1 MKDSMEAYF
10 DRLWP
15 ISRSLTGDG
24 NRESIEILKELLD
37 LEVTEVPSGTQCF
50 DWNVPPEWNIK
61 EAWIKNSKGE
71 KIVDFA
77 DTNLHILGYSVP
89 FQGTLSYSELKEHLY
104 TLPDQP
110 ELIPYLCS
118 YYKERWGFCLSHN
131 QFLELDK
138 NDTYEVF
145 INSSLDPNGSM
156 TIAEAVIKGKT
167 EKEILISTYICHPS
181 MANNELSGPLVSAFI
196 YKKLKEQK
204 DLKYTYRFVFV
215 PETIGAISILSK
227 YGDYWKKNLHAGFI
241 LTCVGDPGNFTYKKS
256 RRGDS
261 IADRAAL
268 TILNQ
273 SEEDFRVVE
282 FFPNGSDERQYCSPG
297 FNLPM
302 GSLMRTMYA
311 AYPEY
316 HTSADNKD
324 FISFEAME
332 GSVKK
337 YLEIIEL
344 IERNEKYINMMPYGE
359 PQLGKRGLYPTFTQT
374 GNADHVRAMM
384 WILNL
389 ADGEHD
395 LIAISERSKYPIKKL
410 LPIVDKLIE
419 NGILRNEAS

>member
-1 MKDSMEAYF
+1 MQDKIEHYF

-15 ISRSLTGDG
+15 ISRSLTGNG
-24 NRESIEILKELLD
+24 NRETLEILSEILD
-37 LEVTEVPSGTQCF
+37 LKISEVPSGTQCF

-61 EAWIKNSKGE
+61 EAWIKNGKGE

-77 DTNLHILGYSVP
+77 DTNLHILGYSTP
-89 FQGTLSYSELKEHLY
+89 FKGILPFSELKEHLY

-118 YYKERWGFCLSHN
+118 YYKERWGFCLSHK
-131 QFLELDK
+131 QYVQLDE

-145 INSSLDPNGSM
+145 IDSSLDPNGSM
-156 TIAEAVIKGKT
+156 TVAEAVIKGKT
-167 EKEILISTYICHPS
+167 DTEILISTYICHPS
-181 MANNELSGPLVSAFI
+181 MANNELSGPLVAAFI
-196 YKKLKEQK
+196 YDALKDRK
-204 DLKYTYRFVFV
+204 NLKYTYRFVFV
-215 PETIGAISILSK
+215 PETIGAIYMLSK
-227 YGDYWKKNLHAGFI
+227 HGEYWKKNLHAGFV
-241 LTCVGDPGNFTYKKS
+241 LTCIGNPANFTYKKS
-256 RRGDS
+256 RQGNS
-261 IADRAAL
+261 ISDRAAL
-268 TILNQ
+268 TILEQ
-273 SEEDFRVVE
+273 TEEDFNLVE

-311 AYPEY
+311 VYPEY
-316 HTSADNKD
+316 HTSADNKN

-332 GSVKK
+332 GSVNK

-344 IERNEKYINMMPYGE
+344 IERNEKYINTMPYGE

-374 GNADHVRAMM
+374 GNDDYVRAMM

-395 LIAISERSKYPIKKL
+395 LISISEKSKYPIKQL
-410 LPIVDKLIE
+410 LPILDKLIA
-419 NGILRNEAS
+419 NGIVKNEEL